1 MRDAFFCNAKQ
12 AVVGPRSGDGR
23 FRPMLGVA
31 SFSNARGNSLTSSGG
46 GLRLRRCRT
55 LRRSPRVKNS
65 QMCKLRNFASTA
77 RGETWSIAASIQLV
91 VLGSRRNDVKKYTQN
106 RKGDSSM
113 SYLRSADVLK
123 PEDVKMACEAKRY
136 RYPCAVQQ
144 PAVWGREQPGLDTK
158 SLFCTRLGY
167 WPLIRGNA
175 SFRP

>member
-55 LRRSPRVKNS
+55 LRRSPRVKIVRCAS
-65 QMCKLRNFASTA
+65 CATSHPQPVVKLGALQRVSSLLCWGAVEMIREN
-77 RGETWSIAASIQLV
+77 IQKTE
-91 VLGSRRNDVKKYTQN
+91 R
-106 RKGDSSM
+106 GDSSM

-123 PEDVKMACEAKRY
+123 PEHVKMACEAKRY